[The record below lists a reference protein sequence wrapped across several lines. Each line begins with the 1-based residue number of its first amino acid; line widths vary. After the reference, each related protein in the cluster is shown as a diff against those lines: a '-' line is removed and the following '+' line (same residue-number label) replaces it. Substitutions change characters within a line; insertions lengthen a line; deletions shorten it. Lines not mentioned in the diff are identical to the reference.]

1 MIEIFYGLILMIDLI
16 FIKTLNPE
24 TVIIFLLV
32 MIIIYKY
39 LFSYNN

>member
-1 MIEIFYGLILMIDLI
+1 MIEILYGLILMIDLI

-24 TVIIFLLV
+24 TVVIFLLV

>member
-1 MIEIFYGLILMIDLI
+1 MIEILYGLILMIDLI

-24 TVIIFLLV
+24 TIIIFLLV